1 MRHLHLRAS
10 AHPPEGLY
18 IRRLFNAG
26 YIDMVCSRMYL
37 ALKKGCDRKK
47 EKAVGILVY
56 LQNNPGS
63 FSAAS

>member
-1 MRHLHLRAS
+1 
-10 AHPPEGLY
+10 
-18 IRRLFNAG
+18 
-26 YIDMVCSRMYL
+26 MVCSRMYL